1 MCSIILEHSD
11 KDLNEN
17 LKEMPDDR
25 ITWSKKEWLRVHPL
39 SNLIFWHSDQF
50 NKTQSHARIRDFNQ
64 LAGRIFEILLAVL
77 SRIIRVGYAR
87 SWPHRSVCWATQT
100 LMSKFKIELDIGML
114 DHCIAGDLKLVKIFG
129 CWWLN
134 CNVGDIFWML
144 MPDNY
149 VKR

>member
-50 NKTQSHARIRDFNQ
+50 NKTQSHARIRDFIQ
-64 LAGRIFEILLAVL
+64 LAGKIFEILLAVL
-77 SRIIRVGYAR
+77 SRIIRNGQSSFRNANVKVPNRTLPNRTLPVLDMNENNLRKTISKIAIYR
-87 SWPHRSVCWATQT
+87 VRWPDSRKQSLTR
-100 LMSKFKIELDIGML
+100 
-114 DHCIAGDLKLVKIFG
+114 
-129 CWWLN
+129 WL
-134 CNVGDIFWML
+134 
-144 MPDNY
+144 
-149 VKR
+149 RT